1 MHRFTMMAPSAEKN
15 RGTVAVTS
23 AEKNRYQQIDIKSAL
38 KEQSATGDR
47 ISELGESL
55 QAERVQKAAAK
66 LAAFQKFKKDI
77 GIAVCRLELQANDLR
92 SQIRS

>member
-1 MHRFTMMAPSAEKN
+1 MMAPSAEKN